1 MAIGIV
7 GIALLAGVVLFLL
20 WWFLGGEK
28 VEAVGPT
35 ILENLKP
42 IPPPPPPKTV
52 ENHPQQLNEY
62 IVEDFQLPQGNEP
75 QETDEYVAEDFQ
87 LPSEEEPPFPDEF
100 VTINI
105 PPRTTPRLDG
115 WVPPYA
121 RNRNPSLGEK
131 YTCEALERI
140 YGVPFKSVWPQ
151 WLVNPETGE
160 RMEIDCY
167 NDDLMLGG
175 EYNGEQH
182 YKFPNGFH
190 DPKKDPNALKKFK
203 AQVRRDSY
211 KRQLCDLYGVFLI
224 PVPYYIKHHD
234 IERHIREYLPEN
246 ILARSH
252 GVAR

>member
-7 GIALLAGVVLFLL
+7 GIALLASVVLFLL

-28 VEAVGPT
+28 VEAEGPT
-35 ILENLKP
+35 ILQNLKP
-42 IPPPPPPKTV
+42 IPPPSLHTTSEPR
-52 ENHPQQLNEY
+52 PQQVNEY
-62 IVEDFQLPQGNEP
+62 IVEDLQLPPE
-75 QETDEYVAEDFQ
+75 DEA
-87 LPSEEEPPFPDEF
+87 PARPDEF

-121 RNRNPSLGEK
+121 SKRNPTLGEQF
-131 YTCEALERI
+131 TCKALENI

-151 WLVNPETGE
+151 WLINPETGK

-167 NDDLMLGG
+167 NDDLMIGA

-190 DPKKDPNALKKFK
+190 DTVEKFQ

-211 KRQLCDLYGVFLI
+211 KRQLCDQYGVFLI
-224 PVPYYIKHHD
+224 PVPYYIRNHD
-234 IERHIREYLPEN
+234 IERHIRDYLPEN

>member
-28 VEAVGPT
+28 VEAEGPT
-35 ILENLKP
+35 ILQNLKP
-42 IPPPPPPKTV
+42 IPPPPPPTTV
-52 ENHPQQLNEY
+52 ESRPQQVNEY
-62 IVEDFQLPQGNEP
+62 IVEDFQSPP
-75 QETDEYVAEDFQ
+75 
-87 LPSEEEPPFPDEF
+87 EEEPPLPDEF

-115 WVPPYA
+115 WYPPYA
-121 RNRNPSLGEK
+121 KNRKPSLGEK
-131 YTCEALERI
+131 FTCEALERI

-151 WLVNPETGE
+151 WLVNPETGN

-167 NDDLMLGG
+167 NDDLMIGG

-182 YKFPNGFH
+182 YKFPNGYH
-190 DPKKDPNALKKFK
+190 DPEKDPDALEKFN